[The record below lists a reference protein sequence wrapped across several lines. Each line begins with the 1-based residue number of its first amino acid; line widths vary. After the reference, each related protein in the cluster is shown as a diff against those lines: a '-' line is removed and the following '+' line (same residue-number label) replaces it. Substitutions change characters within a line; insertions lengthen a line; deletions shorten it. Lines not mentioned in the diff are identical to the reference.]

1 MTPLRTPRSFGEE
14 PPVPTPPP
22 PDPPVDEK
30 RLVDSFLRL
39 VQTPG
44 PSYEERPVADLV
56 KTEALSMGLKVEEDD
71 AGRKI
76 GGNSGNL
83 IVRVPGN
90 VPGGPR
96 LLFAAHMDT
105 VPRAVGVKPVLVDG
119 EIRTDGRTA
128 LGGDNRAGC
137 AEILEAVREVV
148 EHDLP
153 HGDLELLF
161 TVGEEEGLLGSQALE
176 AGRISPRYAYAVDAF
191 KPNEIF
197 VQGEHLL
204 GRPGRPFTAEDVRR
218 FDEQGPLAPPVP
230 PEDLNLTPAEQEIL
244 AFTTRAMEDA
254 GLKPQYHRIEYAG
267 TDAVALRSKGFNS
280 ISLGAGENRPH
291 SRQEKVIVQDLVDA
305 TRLIRRLIAN
315 AAVPGPVGVAV
326 ASNLPG

>member
-90 VPGGPR
+90 VPGAPR